1 MVMETKEDAAN
12 WNWEKPHEHF
22 PSLTPRTWWPF
33 AISIFFELPGPPKD
47 SDYLRKRA
55 EKHNQRLV

>member
-22 PSLTPRTWWPF
+22 PSLTPRTWCYLY
-33 AISIFFELPGPPKD
+33 IF
-47 SDYLRKRA
+47 
-55 EKHNQRLV
+55 